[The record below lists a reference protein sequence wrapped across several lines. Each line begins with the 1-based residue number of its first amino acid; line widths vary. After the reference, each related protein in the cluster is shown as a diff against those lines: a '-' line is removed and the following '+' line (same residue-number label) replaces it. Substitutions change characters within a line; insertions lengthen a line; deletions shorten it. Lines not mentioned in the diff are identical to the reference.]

1 MSIVIK
7 NLTHVYSPKT
17 PFERIALDD
26 VTFTINDG
34 DYFGIIGHTGSG
46 KSTLISHLNGL
57 IKLTKGS
64 INVNGID
71 LGKKYDYKKL
81 RSEVGMVFQYPE
93 YQLFDET
100 VESDVSFGPRNMG
113 LSEDEIKD
121 RAAWAIKLVG
131 LNYDKIKNR
140 SPFELSGG
148 QMRRVALAGVLAMRP
163 KVLVLD
169 EPTAGLDPRG
179 KKEILDLTLKIKE
192 QCPTIIM
199 ISHNMDEIAAYCNRI
214 AVLGAGKLEG
224 VFSPSELFGQSEII
238 ERLGLALPTP
248 ALIAKKLRDR
258 GVSVTAS
265 DMDGLVQAVLS
276 AKGGNYA

>member
-7 NLTHVYSPKT
+7 NLNYVYSPKT
-17 PFERIALDD
+17 PFEKTALSD

-34 DYFGIIGHTGSG
+34 DYFGVIGHTGSG

-57 IKLTKGS
+57 IKLQSGELT
-64 INVNGID
+64 VNGID
-71 LGKKYDYKKL
+71 LSKKYDYKKL

-100 VESDVSFGPRNMG
+100 VEGDVGFGPKNQG
-113 LSEDEIKD
+113 LSESEI
-121 RAAWAIKLVG
+121 RERVAYAIRLVG
-131 LNYDKIKNR
+131 LDYDKIKNR

-179 KKEILDLTLKIKE
+179 KKEILELTLKIKE
-192 QCPTIIM
+192 QCPTVIM
-199 ISHNMDEIAAYCNRI
+199 VSHNMDEVAAYCNRI
-214 AVLGAGKLEG
+214 AVLAKGKLEG
-224 VFSPSELFGQSEII
+224 VFTPNELFGKSELIQ
-238 ERLGLALPTP
+238 RLGLELPSAALV
-248 ALIAKKLRDR
+248 AKMLRDK
-258 GVSVTAS
+258 GIDVTAY
-265 DMDGLVQAVLS
+265 DEDGLVKAIL
-276 AKGGNYA
+276 ALKGGKNA

>member
-192 QCPTIIM
+192 QGPTIIM

>member
-7 NLTHVYSPKT
+7 ELTHVYSPRT
-17 PFERIALDD
+17 PFEKTALDK
-26 VTFTINDG
+26 VSFTIEDG

-57 IKLTKGS
+57 IKLTGGS
-64 INVNGID
+64 IVVNGID
-71 LGKKYDYKKL
+71 LSKKYDYKKL

-100 VESDVSFGPRNMG
+100 VERDVAFGPKNMG
-113 LSEDEIKD
+113 LSASEIAD
-121 RAAWAIKLVG
+121 RVEYAIKLVG
-131 LNYDKIKNR
+131 LDYDKIKNR

-163 KVLVLD
+163 KILVLD

-192 QCPTIIM
+192 HCPTVIM

-214 AVLGAGKLEG
+214 AVLGGGKLEG
-224 VFSPSELFGQSEII
+224 VFTPRELFGRSDLI
-238 ERLGLALPTP
+238 ERMGLSLPTA

-258 GVSVTAS
+258 GVQISAS
-265 DMDGLVQAVLS
+265 DEDELVS
-276 AKGGNYA
+276 AILNARRASHA

>member
-7 NLTHVYSPKT
+7 NLNYVYSPKT
-17 PFERIALDD
+17 PFEKTALSD

-34 DYFGIIGHTGSG
+34 DYFGVIGHTGSG

-57 IKLTKGS
+57 IKLQSGELT
-64 INVNGID
+64 VNGIN
-71 LGKKYDYKKL
+71 LSKKYDYKKL

-100 VESDVSFGPRNMG
+100 VEGDVGFGPKNQG
-113 LSEDEIKD
+113 LSESEI
-121 RAAWAIKLVG
+121 RERVAYAIRLVG
-131 LNYDKIKNR
+131 LDYDKIKNR

-179 KKEILDLTLKIKE
+179 KKEILELTLKIKE
-192 QCPTIIM
+192 QCPTVIM
-199 ISHNMDEIAAYCNRI
+199 VSHNMDEVAAYCNRI
-214 AVLGAGKLEG
+214 AVLAKGKLEG
-224 VFSPSELFGQSEII
+224 VFAPNELFGKSELIQ
-238 ERLGLALPTP
+238 RLGLELPSAALV
-248 ALIAKKLRDR
+248 AKMLRDK
-258 GVSVTAS
+258 GIDVTAY
-265 DMDGLVQAVLS
+265 DENGLVKAIL
-276 AKGGNYA
+276 ALKGGKNA